1 MAENKTAEVT
11 TSSGF
16 SCVLDLIRLDNME
29 LFEEIA
35 KFQKSSNIVSLSNA
49 LGMILGEEVKKV
61 LYEHLRT
68 EDGRVPIED
77 LGRELTEILKAANQ
91 GKNS

>member
-1 MAENKTAEVT
+1 MAESKTADIT

-16 SCVLDLIRLDNME
+16 SCKLDLMRLDNME

-35 KFQKSSNIVSLSNA
+35 EFQKSSNVVALSRA
-49 LGMILGEEVKKV
+49 LAMVLGDEAKKV

-77 LGRELTEILKAANQ
+77 LGRELTEILKGVNA

>member
-16 SCVLDLIRLDNME
+16 SCELDLNRLDNME

-35 KFQKSSNIVSLSNA
+35 TFQKSSNIVALSNA
-49 LGMILGEEVKKV
+49 LGMILGEEVKKN
-61 LYEHLRT
+61 LYDHLRT

>member
-1 MAENKTAEVT
+1 MVENKTAEVT

-16 SCVLDLIRLDNME
+16 SCVLDLNRLDNME

-35 KFQKSSNIVSLSNA
+35 EFQKSSNIVALSNA
-49 LGMILGEEVKKV
+49 LGMILGEEVKKN
-61 LYEHLRT
+61 LYDHLRT
-68 EDGRVPIED
+68 EDKRVPIED